1 MDSERLLDGRLKL
14 RHLVMFVAIAE
25 QGSALGAADALHLTQ
40 PGVTRALRELE
51 TALGQTLFER
61 GTRGMS
67 ITVEGETFLAHARA
81 IIGQVRQAS
90 RHLQEVSAAEVG
102 RLNVGTHLGG
112 ADRLLPRAI
121 RRLKST
127 RPRLVVEIVE
137 ALPERLIQL
146 LLDGTLDLVIG
157 RVDIAPDDP
166 RLRQIRLLHEQ
177 IPLVVRS
184 RHPALDKP
192 AMGLAALR
200 EFPWIFPNLET
211 RAGRAM
217 LTAFSDRGLELP
229 EDRIISSSLSTP
241 RALILESDAVAVLPL
256 HVAMSDS
263 RLRVLPCPDLA
274 LARTVGAQFPAD
286 RPLTRAADALLG
298 CLREEAVALEAL
310 MDDQPGSAP
319 D

>member
-1 MDSERLLDGRLKL
+1 MDPERLLDGRLKL
-14 RHLVMFVAIAE
+14 RHLVMVVAIAE
-25 QGSALGAADALHLTQ
+25 QGSVVGAAEALRLTQ

-61 GTRGMS
+61 GPRGMS
-67 ITVEGETFLAHARA
+67 MTVEGETFLSHART

-90 RHLQEVSAAEVG
+90 RHLEEVSAAEVG

-127 RPRLVVEIVE
+127 RPRLVVEVVE
-137 ALPERLIQL
+137 ALPERLIPL
-146 LLDGTLDLVIG
+146 LLDGSLDLVIG
-157 RVDIAPDDP
+157 RVDVAPDDP
-166 RLRQIRLLHEQ
+166 RLQRIPLLHEQ
-177 IPLVVRS
+177 IPLVVRTG
-184 RHPALDKP
+184 HPALGEP

-200 EFPWIFPNLET
+200 DFPWIFPHLET
-211 RAGRAM
+211 RAGRAI

-229 EDRIISSSLSTP
+229 EDRIINSSLSTP
-241 RALILESDAVAVLPL
+241 RALILESDAIAVLPL

-263 RLRVLPCPDLA
+263 GLRVLPCPDLA
-274 LARTVGAQFPAD
+274 LARTVGVQFPAD
-286 RPLTRAADALLG
+286 RPLTRAADVLLG
-298 CLREEAVALEAL
+298 CLREEAVVLEVL
-310 MDDQPGSAP
+310 MDDQPGTAL